1 MFAVKKRGRR
11 PSPSSP
17 YFLKFVETIIVKI
30 VKMSL
35 VIVVLFAVCWLP
47 YQLYFLLIYL
57 LPGNLDSNSK
67 LELVFYRIIQ
77 LSQYLVATIPCRDD
91 CKEGIKY
98 YKSLYKCS
106 RWILRSSVLHY
117 SLVGFVNFYS
127 KFYNKCMRFLLGLI
141 RGLDISYLSVCIG
154 VSICL
159 L

>member
-11 PSPSSP
+11 PGPSSP
-17 YFLKFVETIIVKI
+17 HFLNFVETIIVKI

-35 VIVVLFAVCWLP
+35 VVVVLFAVCWLP

-77 LSQYLVATIPCRDD
+77 LSRYLVVTIPCRDD
-91 CKEGIKY
+91 RKEGIKY

-106 RWILRSSVLHY
+106 RRILRSSVLHY
-117 SLVGFVNFYS
+117 SLVGFVNFY
-127 KFYNKCMRFLLGLI
+127 FTTN
-141 RGLDISYLSVCIG
+141 V
-154 VSICL
+154 
-159 L
+159 